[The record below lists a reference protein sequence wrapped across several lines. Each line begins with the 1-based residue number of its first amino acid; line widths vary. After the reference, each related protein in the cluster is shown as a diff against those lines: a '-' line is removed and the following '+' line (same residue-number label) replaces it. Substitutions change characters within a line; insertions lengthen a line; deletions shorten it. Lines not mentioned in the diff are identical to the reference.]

1 MQWFTLLLTERCI
14 CGWAHFCDRG
24 GEQLSLKCIGSERT
38 FWDRN
43 FHPGTCLHGSDCN
56 ILPDFRS
63 TCCGHHSPTK
73 VVSHV
78 LQCGNNK
85 SSGNKAISMLM
96 TLLLPKEIIS
106 HFFSSFAK
114 NAILIENY
122 YHMLLDI
129 FNFLANSSP
138 PPVLCKCLYFI
149 IRGDRILFL
158 SSVQCSKTA
167 TWSES
172 WETN

>member
-1 MQWFTLLLTERCI
+1 MIHLITHQSLHLWLGSLVRQ
-14 CGWAHFCDRG
+14 RG
-24 GEQLSLKCIGSERT
+24 RAAELEVHWVWRT
-38 FWDRN
+38 FWDRK
-43 FHPGTCLHGSDCN
+43 FHSGTCLHGSDCN
-56 ILPDFRS
+56 ILPDLRS

-73 VVSHV
+73 VVNHV

-85 SSGNKAISMLM
+85 LSGNKALSMLM
-96 TLLLPKEIIS
+96 TPRLPKEIIS

-114 NAILIENY
+114 NAFLIENY
-122 YHMLLDI
+122 HHMLLDV
-129 FNFLANSSP
+129 FNILASSP
-138 PPVLCKCLYFI
+138 PVLWKCLEFI
-149 IRGDRILFL
+149 IRGDRILFR